1 MGQTADIFPGTGR
14 ARRARVQFPQAAGR
28 EDRGDSSARAR
39 FSPDS
44 PRPKKTAMNP
54 IQPSLF
60 EIARATQES
69 ARLAATTWEGSLDEY
84 LALVAER
91 PALARNA
98 WQRLLDMIESHGCVP
113 SKQVGGARHWKLFD
127 DPFDSG
133 RDAIYGLDGTL
144 DEFVMTIRAGA
155 RGLGPER
162 RVLLLHG
169 PVGAAKSTIARILKR
184 GLEQYSH
191 SDAGAIY
198 TFAWSLDDEQIPSPM
213 HQDPLLLIP
222 EDARAGI
229 EARLN
234 KKHRGEYHLAI
245 RGELDPV
252 SRHCWRTLMR
262 RYDGDWSKLVGH
274 VRVARFVLSEKDRIG
289 IGTFQ
294 PKDEKNQDSTELTGD
309 LNFRKI
315 AEYGSDSDP
324 RAFNFDGEFN
334 VANRGMLEFIEVL
347 KLDMAFLYDLLG
359 ATQEHS
365 IKPKKFAQTSIDE
378 VILGHTNEPEYK
390 KLATNELMEAFRDRT
405 IKIDVPYNVTISD
418 ERKIYER
425 AFMHSERGWPTLA
438 PHTLDIAALWSVMT
452 RLEEPTHANMSVL
465 QKARLYDG
473 QEVQGFGPE
482 HVADLRAGSRRE
494 GMSGISPRYV
504 QDRLAQAMVRADACV
519 DAFDVLDEIEAGL
532 RHHSLISNEETRR
545 RYVQLASVAREAYE
559 QMLQDEVQAVIA
571 SDSEE
576 LDRLCSK
583 YVENVRAATLREPVL
598 DAAGHASAPDERLM
612 RAIEEKIE
620 IPESRKDDFRAEL
633 MNFIAGVHREGRTFE
648 WRENKRLA
656 RALEHKVFE
665 DRRDVIQLV
674 SLVSTVIDPDSN
686 EKIRVIQDRLM
697 RQFGYDEVSA
707 ARVLSHV
714 AGLFARTTALKAP
727 PQAA

>member
-1 MGQTADIFPGTGR
+1 
-14 ARRARVQFPQAAGR
+14 
-28 EDRGDSSARAR
+28 
-39 FSPDS
+39 
-44 PRPKKTAMNP
+44 MNP
-54 IQPSLF
+54 TQQSLF
-60 EIARATQES
+60 EIARQTQER
-69 ARLAATTWEGSLDEY
+69 ARQTALTWEGSLDEY
-84 LALVAER
+84 LTLVEAQ

-98 WQRLLDMIESHGCVP
+98 WQRLYDMIESHGSVA
-113 SKQVGGARHWKLFD
+113 SKQRGGARHWKLFD
-127 DPFDSG
+127 DPFDGG
-133 RDAIYGLDGTL
+133 RDAIYGLDATL

-184 GLEQYSH
+184 GLEHYSK

-198 TFAWSLDDEQIPSPM
+198 TFTWSLDEEQIPSPM
-213 HQDPLLLIP
+213 HQDPLLLVP
-222 EDARAGI
+222 EDARAGV

-234 KKHRGEYHLAI
+234 KKHRGEYRLAI

-252 SRHCWRTLMR
+252 SRHCWRTLML
-262 RYDGDWSKLVGH
+262 RYDGDWLAMVKH
-274 VRVARFVLSEKDRIG
+274 VRVQRFVLSEQDRVG

-315 AEYGSDSDP
+315 AQYGSDSDP

-405 IKIDVPYNVTISD
+405 IKIDVPYNVTIAD
-418 ERKIYER
+418 ERRIYER
-425 AFMHSERGWPTLA
+425 AFQHAERGWPTLA

-473 QEVQGFGPE
+473 QEVQGFGPD
-482 HVADLRAGSRRE
+482 HVADLRAQSKRE

-545 RYVQLASVAREAYE
+545 RYVQLVSVAREAYE
-559 QMLQDEVQAVIA
+559 QMLADEVQAVIA

-583 YVENVRAATLREPVL
+583 YVDNVRAATLREPVL

-633 MNFIAGVHREGRTFE
+633 MSFIAGVQREGRTFE

-697 RQFGYDEVSA
+697 RQFGYDQVSA
-707 ARVLSHV
+707 TRVLSHV
-714 AGLFARTTALKAP
+714 AGLFARTNAAKAP

>member
-1 MGQTADIFPGTGR
+1 LASAT
-14 ARRARVQFPQAAGR
+14 QAAAR
-28 EDRGDSSARAR
+28 EKS
-39 FSPDS
+39 
-44 PRPKKTAMNP
+44 
-54 IQPSLF
+54 
-60 EIARATQES
+60 
-69 ARLAATTWEGSLDEY
+69 TTWEGSFSEY
-84 LALVAER
+84 LALVELQ

-98 WQRLLDMIESHGCVP
+98 WQRLYDMIESHGSVAP
-113 SKQVGGARHWKLFD
+113 AQRAIARHWKLFD
-127 DPFDSG
+127 DPFDRG
-133 RDAIYGLDGTL
+133 RDAVFGLDNSL
-144 DEFVMTIRAGA
+144 AEFVLTVRAGA

-162 RVLLLHG
+162 RVILLHG
-169 PVGAAKSTIARILKR
+169 PVGAAKSTIARLLKR
-184 GLEQYSH
+184 GLEHYSR

-198 TFAWSLDDEQIPSPM
+198 TFSWQLDGEVIPSPM

-222 EDARAGI
+222 ESARQAL

-234 KKHRGEYHLAI
+234 KTHRGEYRLAI

-252 SRHCWRTLMR
+252 SRFCWGELMR
-262 RYDGDWSKLVGH
+262 RYDGDWNKLIEH
-274 VRVARFVLSEKDRIG
+274 VRVQRFVLSEQDRIG

-309 LNFRKI
+309 LDFRKI
-315 AEYGSDSDP
+315 ATYGSDSDP

-334 VANRGMLEFIEVL
+334 ISNRGLLEFIEVL

-405 IKIDVPYNVTISD
+405 IKIDVPYNLIVSD
-418 ERKIYER
+418 ERRIYAR
-425 AFMHSERGWPTLA
+425 AFEQTERGWATLA
-438 PHTLDIAALWSVMT
+438 PHTLEIAALWAVMT
-452 RLEEPTHANMSVL
+452 RLEEPTQATMSLL
-465 QKARLYDG
+465 QKARLYDS

-482 HVADLRAGSRRE
+482 HLVDLRAQAQRE

-504 QDRLAQAMVRADACV
+504 QDRLASAVVRGADCV
-519 DAFDVLDEIEAGL
+519 DAFDVLEEIESGL

-545 RYVQLASVAREAYE
+545 RYVQLAAVAREAYE
-559 QMLQDEVQAVIA
+559 KILADEVQTVIA

-576 LDRLCSK
+576 LDRLCAK
-583 YVENVRAATLREPVL
+583 YVDNVRAATLREPL
-598 DAAGHASAPDERLM
+598 IDASGRPTAPDERLM

-620 IPESRKDDFRAEL
+620 IPESRKDDFRAEM
-633 MNFIAGVHREGRTFE
+633 MNFIAGVQREGRKFE

-674 SLVSTVIDPDSN
+674 SVVSTVIDPDSH

-697 RQFGYDEVSA
+697 RQFGYDKASA
-707 ARVLSHV
+707 ARVLGHV
-714 AGLFARTTALKAP
+714 AGLFARTNAPKAA
-727 PQAA
+727 QEAA

>member
-1 MGQTADIFPGTGR
+1 
-14 ARRARVQFPQAAGR
+14 
-28 EDRGDSSARAR
+28 
-39 FSPDS
+39 
-44 PRPKKTAMNP
+44 
-54 IQPSLF
+54 
-60 EIARATQES
+60 
-69 ARLAATTWEGSLDEY
+69 
-84 LALVAER
+84 
-91 PALARNA
+91 
-98 WQRLLDMIESHGCVP
+98 
-113 SKQVGGARHWKLFD
+113 
-127 DPFDSG
+127 
-133 RDAIYGLDGTL
+133 
-144 DEFVMTIRAGA
+144 
-155 RGLGPER
+155 
-162 RVLLLHG
+162 
-169 PVGAAKSTIARILKR
+169 
-184 GLEQYSH
+184 
-191 SDAGAIY
+191 
-198 TFAWSLDDEQIPSPM
+198 
-213 HQDPLLLIP
+213 
-222 EDARAGI
+222 
-229 EARLN
+229 
-234 KKHRGEYHLAI
+234 
-245 RGELDPV
+245 LDPV
-252 SRHCWRTLMR
+252 SRHCWRTLMAR
-262 RYDGDWSKLVGH
+262 HDRDWTKVAEH
-274 VRVARFVLSEKDRIG
+274 VRVSRFVLSEKDRVG

-334 VANRGMLEFIEVL
+334 VANRGLLEFIEVL

-405 IKIDVPYNVTISD
+405 IKIDVPYNVRIAD
-418 ERKIYER
+418 ERRIYER
-425 AFMHSERGWPTLA
+425 AFRRPERGWPTLA
-438 PHTLDIAALWSVMT
+438 PHTLDVAALWSVMT
-452 RLEEPTHANMSVL
+452 RLEEPTHANMSLL

-473 QEVQGFGPE
+473 QEIQGFGPE
-482 HVADLRAGSRRE
+482 HVADLRAQSRRE

-504 QDRLAQAMVRADACV
+504 QDRLAQAMVRADDCV

-545 RYVQLASVAREAYE
+545 RYVQLVAVAREAYE
-559 QMLQDEVQAVIA
+559 ELLQQEVQSVIG
-571 SDSEE
+571 SDAEE

-583 YVENVRAATLREPVL
+583 YVDNVRAATLREPLL
-598 DAAGHASAPDERLM
+598 DAAGRASEPDERLM

-633 MNFIAGVHREGRTFE
+633 MSFIAGVQREGRTFE

-674 SLVSTVIDPDSN
+674 SVVSTVIDPDSN
-686 EKIRVIQDRLM
+686 EKIRVIRDRLM

-714 AGLFARTTALKAP
+714 AGLFARTTAVKAP

>member
-1 MGQTADIFPGTGR
+1 
-14 ARRARVQFPQAAGR
+14 
-28 EDRGDSSARAR
+28 
-39 FSPDS
+39 
-44 PRPKKTAMNP
+44 MNP
-54 IQPSLF
+54 THTSLF
-60 EIARATQES
+60 ELAHAAQELARQTT
-69 ARLAATTWEGSLDEY
+69 TTWEGSLDEY
-84 LALVAER
+84 LALVDQR

-113 SKQVGGARHWKLFD
+113 SKERGGARHWNLFD

-133 RDAIYGLDGTL
+133 RDAIYGLDATL

-184 GLEQYSH
+184 GLEHYSRT
-191 SDAGAIY
+191 DEGAIY
-198 TFAWSLDDEQIPSPM
+198 TFSWSLDDEVIPSPM
-213 HQDPLLLIP
+213 HQDPLLLLP
-222 EDARAGI
+222 QEVRAAVD
-229 EARLN
+229 ARLN
-234 KKHRGEYHLAI
+234 KKHRGEYHLSI

-252 SRHCWRTLMR
+252 SRHCWRTLMI
-262 RYDGDWSKLVGH
+262 RYDGDWAQLAGH
-274 VRVARFVLSEKDRIG
+274 VRVARFMLSEKDRIG

-405 IKIDVPYNVTISD
+405 IKIDVPYNVTITD
-418 ERKIYER
+418 ERRIYER
-425 AFMHSERGWPTLA
+425 AFTRSERGWPTLA

-473 QEVQGFGPE
+473 QEIQGFGPE
-482 HVADLRAGSRRE
+482 HVADLRAQSKRE

-559 QMLQDEVQAVIA
+559 QLLQDEVQTVIA
-571 SDSEE
+571 SDAEE
-576 LDRLCSK
+576 LDRLCAK
-583 YVENVRAATLREPVL
+583 YVENVRAVTLREPLL
-598 DAAGHASAPDERLM
+598 DQAGHASAPDERLM

-633 MNFIAGVHREGRTFE
+633 MNFIAGVQREGRTFE

-697 RQFGYDEVSA
+697 RQFGYDQVSA

-714 AGLFARTTALKAP
+714 AGLFARSVAAKAP